1 MKNFDLFSF
10 FESIQNFFTT
20 RLMLEITGNMMR
32 NVSEEGMSHF
42 EAWNDASV
50 LLINVAKTYCNIY
63 GMNCFMVA
71 IYNHTVDSNQE
82 ALIDLFELF
91 LLYNF
96 CDTYC
101 SNILR
106 VRTFKQDLNTLM
118 TLSLSIDNFGFIKDS
133 LKQIIEN
140 KFNLY
145 IKHFLEYLND
155 K

>member
-1 MKNFDLFSF
+1 
-10 FESIQNFFTT
+10 
-20 RLMLEITGNMMR
+20 MR

-71 IYNHTVDSNQE
+71 IYNHTVNSNQE

-106 VRTFKQDLNTLM
+106 VRTFEVIFFLLDLFLD
-118 TLSLSIDNFGFIKDS
+118 LFE
-133 LKQIIEN
+133 LKWL
-140 KFNLY
+140 F
-145 IKHFLEYLND
+145 EY
-155 K
+155 KIR